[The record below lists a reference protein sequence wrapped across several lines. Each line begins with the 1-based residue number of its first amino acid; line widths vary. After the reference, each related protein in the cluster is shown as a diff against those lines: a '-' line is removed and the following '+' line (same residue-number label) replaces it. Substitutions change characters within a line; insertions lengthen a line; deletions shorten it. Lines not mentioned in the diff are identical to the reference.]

1 MSRRCEAAKKRL
13 VDGLS
18 LQPERERERCE
29 MHPVY
34 IYIANHYITYDILE
48 LICMIY
54 IYIHMYYSHKIVV
67 PIPVEDDTQGVSA
80 LSGAGAVY
88 STENYNF

>member
-18 LQPERERERCE
+18 LQPERERCE
-29 MHPVY
+29 MHPVYIY

-54 IYIHMYYSHKIVV
+54 IYTHV
-67 PIPVEDDTQGVSA
+67 
-80 LSGAGAVY
+80 L
-88 STENYNF
+88 